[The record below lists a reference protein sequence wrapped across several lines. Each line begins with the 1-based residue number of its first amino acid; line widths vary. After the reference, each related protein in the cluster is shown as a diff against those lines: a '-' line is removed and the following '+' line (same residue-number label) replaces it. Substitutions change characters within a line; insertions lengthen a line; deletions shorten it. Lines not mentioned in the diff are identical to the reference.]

1 MAYHSPTEDILFLL
15 DHVVGFEAVLA
26 AQGGLDRE
34 TVAAVLGEAASL
46 VDAKIAP
53 LQRPGD
59 LAPARLENGTV
70 LTSPGFHD
78 GYRAYAGGG
87 WIGISAPEQYGGM
100 QLPRTLSVAVND
112 MFSGAC
118 LSLGLNPV
126 LTQGQILAL
135 CTHASE
141 EIKALYLPKLISG
154 EWAGVMD
161 LTEAQA
167 GSDVGALRTK
177 AEPLG
182 DGTYKITGQK
192 IYISWGD
199 SDLTENICHLV
210 LARLAD
216 APPGTRGITLFL
228 VPKFL
233 PNPDGSLGNRND
245 LRVVSLEHKLGLH
258 GSPTAVME
266 FSGAIGWR
274 IGAENGGM
282 AAMFTMMNDARL
294 NVAVQGIGVA
304 E

>member
-1 MAYHSPTEDILFLL
+1 MPYRSPTEDFLFLL
-15 DHVVGFEAVLA
+15 DHVVGFDAVLA
-26 AQGGLDRE
+26 ARAGDGLDRD
-34 TVAAVLGEAASL
+34 TVAQVLGEAASL
-46 VDAKIAP
+46 VDTEIAP

-59 LAPARLENGTV
+59 LQPARLENGIV
-70 LTSPGFHD
+70 VTSPGYRE
-78 GYRAYAGGG
+78 GYEAFAEGG
-87 WIGISAPEQYGGM
+87 WIGISAPEQFGGM
-100 QLPRTLSVAVND
+100 GLPRTLSVAVND

-135 CTHASE
+135 ETHASD

-177 AEPLG
+177 AEPNG
-182 DGTYKITGQK
+182 DGTYSVTGQK

-210 LARLAD
+210 LARLPD
-216 APPGTRGITLFL
+216 APPGTRGISLFL

-233 PNPDGSLGNRND
+233 PNPDGSLGNGND
-245 LRVVSLEHKLGLH
+245 MRPVSLEHKLGLH

-266 FSGAIGWR
+266 FSGATGWR
-274 IGAENGGM
+274 S
-282 AAMFTMMNDARL
+282 ARKT
-294 NVAVQGIGVA
+294 AGWRRCSR
-304 E
+304 